1 MLGRYGFCSIYCRRE
16 RESGRAS
23 KRAEAIFAV
32 TMATTHS
39 QPPTPA
45 AGSSPAGL
53 KGFSARYRGN
63 PVAPQLRPSPPGC
76 TSSQGTLGGLRV
88 WYPDGA
94 ACTLGG
100 HPEQRDEHV
109 CCSLQTRWQG
119 RGWCRASEWER
130 EREEAAA
137 ALAAL
142 VVGVVFVNR
151 PAGGRRTG
159 VRLMAPARSLRKF
172 CFKALEYSLSFLLL
186 SKNLMFI

>member
-1 MLGRYGFCSIYCRRE
+1 MWSRGLKGCDTAVTEIAAGKLICWAGMDFVLFIAGE

-76 TSSQGTLGGLRV
+76 TSAQGTLNGLRE

-100 HPEQRDEHV
+100 HPEQRVEHV

-119 RGWCRASEWER
+119 RG
-130 EREEAAA
+130 
-137 ALAAL
+137 
-142 VVGVVFVNR
+142 
-151 PAGGRRTG
+151 
-159 VRLMAPARSLRKF
+159 
-172 CFKALEYSLSFLLL
+172 
-186 SKNLMFI
+186 